1 MDVDILTKIIRW
13 AESTTYITK
22 NGSKEVIAFSKG
34 YERGISDAK
43 EKILEIVNSE
53 NK

>member
-1 MDVDILTKIIRW
+1 MDADILTRIIRW
-13 AESTTYITK
+13 AESTSYVTK

-34 YERGISDAK
+34 YERGLSDAK
-43 EKILEIVNSE
+43 KRILEIVNSE